1 MALRL
6 MCRDFLL
13 DPPSAIHHLKQGDTG
28 TIRTAE
34 QSYRCMRAIEG
45 LPNESVLAAGSMP
58 AAHTIQRLPLKHKRR
73 PVQCFL

>member
-28 TIRTAE
+28 TFRSAE

-45 LPNESVLAAGSMP
+45 LPKVYAFHLRGNDRA
-58 AAHTIQRLPLKHKRR
+58 RLRERLDH
-73 PVQCFL
+73 